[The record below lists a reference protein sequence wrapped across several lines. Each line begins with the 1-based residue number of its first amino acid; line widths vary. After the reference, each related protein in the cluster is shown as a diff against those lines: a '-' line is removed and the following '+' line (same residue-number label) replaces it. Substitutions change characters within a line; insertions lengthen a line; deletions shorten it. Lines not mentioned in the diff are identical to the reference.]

1 MSKSPASP
9 EIPTRGHAHGAVEK
23 GERSEQGLCGKI
35 GQKSVNRKLLHIAQG
50 LCREFGVWKRLYT
63 PLQRRSLSALQA
75 VGLVA
80 FRRPHA
86 PCRGGACPSRRNAC
100 GKNRVALKW
109 GRFQI
114 CHCEGALRPWQS
126 REGTADSHRLS
137 IKAYQPIASVA
148 AFPAQPLAALP
159 PYGCGVPLAGSE
171 RLVGDNSTVRGHWC
185 TTAPP

>member
-1 MSKSPASP
+1 MCKSPASP

-23 GERSEQGLCGKI
+23 RERSEQGLCGKI

-50 LCREFGVWKRLYT
+50 LCREFGVWKRPYT

-126 REGTADSHRLS
+126 REGTADSERLS
-137 IKAYQPIASVA
+137 SKWHAPIASVA
-148 AFPAQPLAALP
+148 AVPAQPLAALP

-171 RLVGDNSTVRGHWC
+171 RLVEGHSKLY
-185 TTAPP
+185 P

>member
-1 MSKSPASP
+1 MCKSPASP
-9 EIPTRGHAHGAVEK
+9 EIPMRGHAHGAVEK
-23 GERSEQGLCGKI
+23 RERSEQGLCGKI

-50 LCREFGVWKRLYT
+50 LCREFGVWKRPYT

-80 FRRPHA
+80 SRRPHA
-86 PCRGGACPSRRNAC
+86 PCRGGACPSRRCSNDRYRLPS
-100 GKNRVALKW
+100 KR
-109 GRFQI
+109 QTSPI

-126 REGTADSHRLS
+126 REGTADSERLS
-137 IKAYQPIASVA
+137 SKWHAPIASVA
-148 AFPAQPLAALP
+148 AVPAQPLAALP